1 MIFTRLDMKEKSFLF
16 LVEIAVQTGYFLRN

>member
-16 LVEIAVQTGYFLRN
+16 LVEIAVQMGYFLRN